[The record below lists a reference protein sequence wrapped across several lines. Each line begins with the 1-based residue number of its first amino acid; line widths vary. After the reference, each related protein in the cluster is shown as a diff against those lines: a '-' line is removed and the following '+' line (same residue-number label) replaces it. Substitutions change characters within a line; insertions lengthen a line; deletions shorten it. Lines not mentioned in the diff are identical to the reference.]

1 MVPVQTRWTLRVVGM
16 LRVWDIHC
24 GMASRQDLK
33 TEVCGSLQGMMDVTA
48 GNCEVLSNAYMGALR
63 LVEQLQEC
71 SWDEHILRCQVH
83 GIMWSKVQ
91 PGPQES
97 ITC

>member
-1 MVPVQTRWTLRVVGM
+1 
-16 LRVWDIHC
+16 
-24 GMASRQDLK
+24 
-33 TEVCGSLQGMMDVTA
+33 MDVTA

-91 PGPQES
+91 LTPQQPLSIQLSCRSVICRTES
-97 ITC
+97 LQKLSKFYNFSQYHCVQGL